1 MMRRRTRL
9 RAMTELL
16 RFGKPVHLVGD
27 PPQPGEPA
35 RDFTVHRFT
44 PETGIVPFTLADLPP
59 KPRLLSAVPS
69 LDTPVC
75 SAETKTLNHR
85 IRDFGDAVAAYTIS
99 LDLPFAQ
106 ARWCGAEGVTV
117 METLSDW
124 KTRSFGTSWGVLVE
138 ETQLLARAVFV
149 LDAAGTV
156 VYTQVVPE
164 ITHEPEYEPVLAALE
179 QAAR

>member
-1 MMRRRTRL
+1 
-9 RAMTELL
+9 MTEVLL
-16 RFGKPVHLVGD
+16 FGKPVRLVGE
-27 PPQPGEPA
+27 PPRPGEPA
-35 RDFTVHRFT
+35 RDFEVHRFT
-44 PETGIVPFTLADLPP
+44 PDTGLVPVRLADLPA

-75 SAETKTLNHR
+75 SLETKTLDER
-85 IRDFGDAVAAYTIS
+85 LAVFGEAVAGYTIS

-106 ARWCGAEGVTV
+106 ARWCGAEGVET
-117 METLSDW
+117 MQTLSDW
-124 KTRSFGTSWGVLVE
+124 KTRSFGTSWGVLTE

-164 ITHEPEYEPVLAALE
+164 IAHEPQYEPMLAMLE
-179 QAAR
+179 SLVG

>member
-1 MMRRRTRL
+1 MVEVM
-9 RAMTELL
+9 
-16 RFGKPVHLVGD
+16 RFGQPLRLVGE

-44 PETGIVPFTLADLPP
+44 PETGLVPVTLADLPA
-59 KPRLLSAVPS
+59 KPRLISSVPS

-75 SAETKTLNHR
+75 SKETVTLNHR
-85 IRDFGDAVAAYTIS
+85 LAAFGDAVAAYTIS

-106 ARWCGAEGVTV
+106 ARWCGAEGVET
-117 METLSDW
+117 MQTLSDW

-138 ETQLLARAVFV
+138 ESQLLARAIFV
-149 LDAAGTV
+149 LDAEGTV
-156 VYTQVVPE
+156 TYAQIVPE

-179 QAAR
+179 HAV

>member
-1 MMRRRTRL
+1 ML
-9 RAMTELL
+9 RSMEVLG
-16 RFGKPVHLVGD
+16 FGKPLHLVGE
-27 PPQPGEPA
+27 PPRAGEPA
-35 RDFTVHRFT
+35 RDFEVHRFS
-44 PETGIVPFTLADLPP
+44 PEAGIVPVTLADLPS

-75 SAETKTLNHR
+75 SAETTTFDDRLGA
-85 IRDFGDAVAAYTIS
+85 FGDAVAAYTVS

-106 ARWCGAEGVTV
+106 ARWCSAEGIKV

-138 ETQLLARAVFV
+138 EMQLLARAVFV
-149 LDAAGTV
+149 LDADGTV

-164 ITHEPEYEPVLAALE
+164 ITHEPEYEPILAALE
-179 QAAR
+179 QLVA